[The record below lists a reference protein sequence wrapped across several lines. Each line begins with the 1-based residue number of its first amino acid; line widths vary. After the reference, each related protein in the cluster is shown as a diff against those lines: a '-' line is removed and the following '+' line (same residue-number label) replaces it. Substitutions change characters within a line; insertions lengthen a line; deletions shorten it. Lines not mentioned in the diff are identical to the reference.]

1 MELQKLTLATLV
13 AISTAGL
20 IGCGAEGDD
29 VVINI
34 EDNDTSTTTTGG
46 TSISDCP
53 SFATPLQQDSEGTD
67 VCLLPSS
74 IVSNQTLSADTIWSM
89 QSTVTVGN
97 GNSEMSS
104 TEGVLDS
111 GDAVLNVTLTIEPGT
126 EVKADTGTF
135 AALIITRGSQLIA
148 NGTADAPIIF
158 SSDDDDYVGA
168 GEWGGLVMHG
178 YGYHNNCFD
187 AAGVALGDGAGA
199 GAACNVDA
207 EGNTGF
213 AGGYT
218 EDDSS
223 GSLSY
228 VIVTEGGYEFSAGNE
243 INGISL
249 VGVGSGTT
257 LSYIQV
263 NDNQDDGIEFYG
275 GAANVSYMVLTGNQD
290 DSVDWDEGYQGNIQY
305 VIVLQSAATG
315 GNSVEA
321 DTYGTAGTV
330 FHSNPVIV
338 NGTFITNGDETEG
351 HVLKAGSGG
360 FFYNSIITPSPAS
373 TVALDECLFVDGDDA
388 IADLG
393 VQIDYENVLGNC
405 TQFAT
410 ANTDADAES
419 EITTLTNVTVVDP
432 ALDANYA
439 STAAE
444 ATLLTALVAGDFNA
458 YDGDVTTANSAD
470 LTFLD
475 TAGFGYAGAV
485 EPGETSPWWSGWILE
500 DTLPS
505 DFDL

>member
-20 IGCGAEGDD
+20 IGCGAEGDN
-29 VVINI
+29 VVINV
-34 EDNDTSTTTTGG
+34 EDNDTTNTTTGG
-46 TSISDCP
+46 TTISTCP
-53 SFATPLQQDSEGTD
+53 SFATPLQQDDDGTD

-74 IVSNQTLSADTIWSM
+74 IVTNQTLSADTVWFM

-97 GNSEMSS
+97 GNEEMSS
-104 TEGVLDS
+104 TEGVLEE
-111 GDAVLNVTLTIEPGT
+111 GPAVLEVTLTIEAGA
-126 EVKADTGTF
+126 EVKAATGTF
-135 AALIITRGSQLIA
+135 AALVITRGSELIA
-148 NGTADAPIIF
+148 NGTANAPIIF

-168 GEWGGLVMHG
+168 GEWGGIVMHG
-178 YGYHNNCFD
+178 YGFHNSCFD
-187 AAGVALGDGAGA
+187 VSGVALGDGAGT

-207 EGNTGF
+207 EGETGF

-223 GSLSY
+223 GTLSY
-228 VIVTEGGYEFSAGNE
+228 VIVTEGGYEFSSGNE

-257 LSYIQV
+257 LSYIQI

-275 GAANVSYMVLTGNQD
+275 GSSTVDHIVLTGNQD
-290 DSVDWDEGYQGNIQY
+290 DSVDWDEGFQGNLQY
-305 VIVLQSAATG
+305 VLVLQSAATG

-321 DTYGTAGTV
+321 DTYGTSGST
-330 FHSNPVIV
+330 FHSNPVVV
-338 NGTFITNGDETEG
+338 NATFITNGDETEG

-360 FFYNSIITPSPAS
+360 FFYNTVITPSPAS
-373 TVALDECLFVDGDDA
+373 AVALDECVFVDGDDA
-388 IADLG
+388 IADAG
-393 VQIDYENVLGNC
+393 TQIDYVNALGNC

-419 EITTLTNVTVVDP
+419 ELTVFTSTSIVDP
-432 ALDANYA
+432 VLDANYA
-439 STAAE
+439 ATAAE
-444 ATLLTALVAGDFNA
+444 ATLLTALDASSFNA
-458 YDGDVTTANSAD
+458 DDNDVNSTNTAN

-475 TAGFGYAGAV
+475 TAGFGYIGAV

-500 DTLPS
+500 GSLPD